1 MADGT
6 FLLKIKIY
14 LSIYYFVDEMVLLL
28 ENVIKNEKMSFIG
41 TNAPLASFP
50 GLFSLGMRLVCVYEA
65 NIRTFLYV

>member
-1 MADGT
+1 M
-6 FLLKIKIY
+6 
-14 LSIYYFVDEMVLLL
+14 DEMVLLL